1 MVLLRWH
8 ADPVV
13 VAGLCGLAL
22 VYLGAVRVV
31 RKRGG
36 TVGSGRLRWFWAALA
51 VLVVA
56 LVSPV
61 AAVSEERFSVHMAQ
75 HLMLTYGAAPL
86 LAFAAPVTLWLQALP
101 PGSPGRRRLLAVLHS
116 GAVRALSFPV
126 VTWIA
131 FAAVMYATHFSP
143 LYDAS
148 LGNPVL
154 HGFEHLLY
162 LGAAMLFWWPVVR
175 RDPVPGSFPWPARVL
190 YLFLAMPLQ
199 SFLGVAIY
207 SSEHVLYDHYAA
219 FGGALADQ
227 KLAGAIMWGGGDL
240 LMFGA
245 LCAAIAGWMKADSR
259 ETERLDARLDAAHA
273 ARAARAATSPPP
285 VP

>member
-13 VAGLCGLAL
+13 VAGLCALAF
-22 VYLGAVRVV
+22 VYLGAVRRV
-31 RKRGG
+31 RGRGG
-36 TVGSGRLRWFWAALA
+36 NVEPTRLRWFWWALA

-61 AAVSEERFSVHMAQ
+61 ATVAEERFSVHMAQ
-75 HLMLTYGAAPL
+75 HLLLTYGAAPL

-101 PGSPGRRRLLAVLHS
+101 SGSPGRRRLLGVLHS
-116 GAVRALSFPV
+116 RGVRVLSHPV
-126 VTWIA
+126 LAWVV

-162 LGAAMLFWWPVVR
+162 LGAAMLFWWLVVR
-175 RDPVPGSFPWPARVL
+175 RDPVPGSFPWPARVF

-199 SFLGVAIY
+199 SFLGLAIY
-207 SSEHVLYDHYAA
+207 SADRVLYDHYAVHA
-219 FGGALADQ
+219 GALADQ
-227 KLAGAIMWGGGDL
+227 RLAGAIMWGGGDL
-240 LMFGA
+240 FMFVA
-245 LCAAIAGWMKADSR
+245 VCATIGGWMKADAR
-259 ETERLDARLDAAHA
+259 EAQRVDAALDA
-273 ARAARAATSPPP
+273 ARAARAGR
-285 VP
+285 